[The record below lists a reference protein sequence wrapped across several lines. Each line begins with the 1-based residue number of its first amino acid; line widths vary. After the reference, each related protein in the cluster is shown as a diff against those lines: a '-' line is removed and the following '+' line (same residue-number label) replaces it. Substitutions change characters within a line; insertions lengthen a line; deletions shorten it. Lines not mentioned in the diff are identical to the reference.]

1 MAKYEGATWKPIP
14 ANFNKGRR
22 QSPTKGLILHI
33 TDGALNK
40 KTGIKTPPSLEGL
53 YSTFKQQEP
62 QRLGPF
68 RGEQRR
74 RDVAIHRYR
83 QPRLVGRWRHDR
95 RALVSIENIAVPGD
109 TLSEDQIMACAG
121 LLYWLNQT
129 YDCPIKMAVGKSD
142 SGVAYHSLFQ
152 RGHRIVRI
160 PVISLIPRICAS
172 ACWDSDRGT
181 TGEPVTSLRGPS
193 RRVARKGALPHV
205 TTRTNRRLERIS
217 NGSRSIRHNRCKRP
231 SMAPGDDHDDLRPWR
246 SQGDSNPCFRRE
258 RATS

>member
-1 MAKYEGATWKPIP
+1 MAKYEGATWKPIT

-53 YSTFKQQEP
+53 YSTFNNKKHNASAHF
-62 QRLGPF
+62 GVNKD
-68 RGEQRR
+68 GEMWQFI
-74 RDVAIHRYR
+74 DT
-83 QPRLVGRWRHDR
+83 DN
-95 RALVSIENIAVPGD
+95 RAWSVDGDTIDAHWVSIENIAVPGD

-152 RGHRIVRI
+152 RGHPYCPGF

-172 ACWDSDRGT
+172 AVLG
-181 TGEPVTSLRGPS
+181 
-193 RRVARKGALPHV
+193 
-205 TTRTNRRLERIS
+205 
-217 NGSRSIRHNRCKRP
+217 
-231 SMAPGDDHDDLRPWR
+231 
-246 SQGDSNPCFRRE
+246 F
-258 RATS
+258 